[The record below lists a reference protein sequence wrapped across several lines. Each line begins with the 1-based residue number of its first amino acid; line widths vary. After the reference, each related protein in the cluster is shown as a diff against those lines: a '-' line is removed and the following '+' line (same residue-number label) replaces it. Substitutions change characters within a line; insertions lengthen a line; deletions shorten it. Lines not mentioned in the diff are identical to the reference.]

1 MIRGE
6 EEQNERREE
15 GEVEKKE
22 EERWRRRVGGEMEEW
37 EQGYTEGEFEAT
49 FDFDSY
55 SRSVDQRQV
64 SDRSK
69 RRPEN
74 GKT

>member
-1 MIRGE
+1 MVRGE
-6 EEQNERREE
+6 GRAERAEEEEERGGGAEVEEQ
-15 GEVEKKE
+15 
-22 EERWRRRVGGEMEEW
+22 RWRRRGGRVK
-37 EQGYTEGEFEAT
+37 QGQTEGEFEAA

>member
-1 MIRGE
+1 MVRGE
-6 EEQNERREE
+6 GRAERA
-15 GEVEKKE
+15 EVE
-22 EERWRRRVGGEMEEW
+22 EERWRREEG
-37 EQGYTEGEFEAT
+37 QTEGEFEAA

-55 SRSVDQRQV
+55 ARSVDQRQV

>member
-6 EEQNERREE
+6 EEQNERRE
-15 GEVEKKE
+15 GKEVEV
-22 EERWRRRVGGEMEEW
+22 ERWRRRGGGEMEEW